1 MNPSDDPAA
10 HTGNTST
17 TNDPQAAA
25 AATTNNNN
33 DNEADPSSNEFQ
45 NLFHENND
53 TSMQL
58 DPRGEGIHWNGDSI
72 PANEV
77 GVFNSNYEV
86 VDLGE
91 EQYGVPPLPPPVDN
105 EAEEVVV
112 IPNNVEQQG
121 EPQREEVVVVEG
133 EIIGPQLQQQ
143 QQAVEEEEEGVPVE
157 TVQLWEEVAFGL
169 EKNQTGKFYLFLTFI
184 LSELIMRG
192 RGGLVVP
199 LHFNRNQ
206 LPYPLMPFFNSIFLT
221 ISDPPFTS

>member
-17 TNDPQAAA
+17 TNDDPQAAA
-25 AATTNNNN
+25 ATATNNNN
-33 DNEADPSSNEFQ
+33 EDPSSNEFQ
-45 NLFHENND
+45 NLFHEND

-77 GVFNSNYEV
+77 GVFNSNYDE

-112 IPNNVEQQG
+112 IPNNVEQQQQG

-143 QQAVEEEEEGVPVE
+143 AVEEEEGVPVE

-169 EKNQTGKFYLFLTFI
+169 EKNQTGK
-184 LSELIMRG
+184 
-192 RGGLVVP
+192 
-199 LHFNRNQ
+199 
-206 LPYPLMPFFNSIFLT
+206 
-221 ISDPPFTS
+221 

>member
-17 TNDPQAAA
+17 NDPQAAA
-25 AATTNNNN
+25 ATTNG

-58 DPRGEGIHWNGDSI
+58 DPRGDGIHWNGDSI

-112 IPNNVEQQG
+112 IPNNIENGLQQG
-121 EPQREEVVVVEG
+121 EQQREEVVVVEG
-133 EIIGPQLQQQ
+133 EIIGPQ
-143 QQAVEEEEEGVPVE
+143 QQAVEEEEGVPVE

-169 EKNQTGKFYLFLTFI
+169 EKNQTGKFYLSLTFI
-184 LSELIMRG
+184 LSELI
-192 RGGLVVP
+192 
-199 LHFNRNQ
+199 
-206 LPYPLMPFFNSIFLT
+206 
-221 ISDPPFTS
+221 

>member
-17 TNDPQAAA
+17 TNDDPQAT
-25 AATTNNNN
+25 AATATNNNN
-33 DNEADPSSNEFQ
+33 EDPSSNEFQ
-45 NLFHENND
+45 NLFHEND

-77 GVFNSNYEV
+77 GVFNSNYDE

-105 EAEEVVV
+105 EEVVV
-112 IPNNVEQQG
+112 IPNNVEQQQQG
-121 EPQREEVVVVEG
+121 EPQQREEVVVVEG

-143 QQAVEEEEEGVPVE
+143 QQAVEEEEGVPVE

-169 EKNQTGKFYLFLTFI
+169 EKNQTGKFYLFCDFVFNWDDH
-184 LSELIMRG
+184 EG
-192 RGGLVVP
+192 EGGWGTVVP
-199 LHFNRNQ
+199 YHMS
-206 LPYPLMPFFNSIFLT
+206 PSPLQS
-221 ISDPPFTS
+221 

>member
-1 MNPSDDPAA
+1 MPTMNPSDDPAA

-17 TNDPQAAA
+17 NDDPQAAA
-25 AATTNNNN
+25 TTNG

-45 NLFHENND
+45 NLFHEND

-86 VDLGE
+86 DLGE

-105 EAEEVVV
+105 EEVVV
-112 IPNNVEQQG
+112 IPNNIEQQQG

-143 QQAVEEEEEGVPVE
+143 QQAVEEEEGVPVE

-169 EKNQTGKFYLFLTFI
+169 EKNQT
-184 LSELIMRG
+184 
-192 RGGLVVP
+192 
-199 LHFNRNQ
+199 
-206 LPYPLMPFFNSIFLT
+206 
-221 ISDPPFTS
+221 

>member
-17 TNDPQAAA
+17 TNDPQAT
-25 AATTNNNN
+25 AATATNNNN
-33 DNEADPSSNEFQ
+33 EDPSSNEFQ
-45 NLFHENND
+45 NLFHEND

-77 GVFNSNYEV
+77 GVFNSNYDE

-105 EAEEVVV
+105 EEVVV
-112 IPNNVEQQG
+112 IPNNVEQQQQG

-143 QQAVEEEEEGVPVE
+143 AVEEEEGVPVE

-169 EKNQTGKFYLFLTFI
+169 EKNQTGKFYLSLTLFW
-184 LSELIMRG
+184 LVDHEGEGGWG
-192 RGGLVVP
+192 RTVVP
-199 LHFNRNQ
+199 YHVSPSS
-206 LPYPLMPFFNSIFLT
+206 LPS
-221 ISDPPFTS
+221 